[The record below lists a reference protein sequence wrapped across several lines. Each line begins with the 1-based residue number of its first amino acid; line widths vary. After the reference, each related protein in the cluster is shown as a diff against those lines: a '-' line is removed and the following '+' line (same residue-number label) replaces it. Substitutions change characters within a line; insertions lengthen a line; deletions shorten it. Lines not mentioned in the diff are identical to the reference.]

1 MLGKSI
7 LTFLFVCLSASYL
20 LAQQKLSGMII
31 DEQGIG
37 IPNAK
42 VYVKN
47 SADLRTI
54 ADASGYYE
62 MWLFQGEYFLVAA
75 AMGYEDKEAYV
86 TIDDIAIEKNI
97 QLNPVTFQDFEDIS
111 VSAKKSNPGR
121 EIMLEVVK
129 RREVMNPWNY
139 PHQVEGYIRAT
150 EKIDEKESKKEKK
163 DGEKEDGEAKDD
175 KKKDKGNEEASDP
188 DGIED
193 PFAEKRKEDDRF
205 ANSMNLVEVQFD
217 RYYGGANKVKE
228 VRNAYEE
235 RGNKENNLYYTTTV
249 KSNFDFFSNLLHLD
263 DLHQTPVSS
272 PISGPGILSYKYR
285 LEAQYEENGYKIHK
299 IKILPRNIS
308 TTTLEGYIYVI
319 DSLFLVQK
327 LELTM
332 NKGNL
337 LVYDHFTIRQEFENW
352 GDTMCV
358 LKRQELDYGVKY
370 TNQSSTCSTVADFN
384 NYNFKPAFD
393 AKFFGN
399 EVAVTEQEAYDKD
412 SSFWNKQRA
421 VELTEE
427 ELRYIAVKDSIE
439 EYHNRK
445 EYLDSIDHDF
455 NRVTALKVLWW
466 GIDHRDRAKRVQWT
480 INSFAATLRP
490 IYIAG
495 PRIAPGFSYFKKW
508 ENETSL
514 DSYTEVSIGVLNWDP
529 KIDTWWRY
537 RYDPFHFGR
546 VGINFSHSFD
556 VIRSYDAITQIYKR
570 DNFIEVTQL
579 ELSHSY
585 EVLNGFYVDAN
596 FEMSE
601 RRSLEGYKFLNT
613 DDILP
618 NNDPTKFETYQ
629 AFIFN
634 LDLNY
639 TPGQKY
645 MKEPRRKVVLGSKWP
660 TFYLSYEKGIP
671 KIFGSDVDHDYVA
684 VAIGQS
690 FKIGTLG
697 TSSYFAKTGT
707 FLNTR
712 SLKDADQKFQR
723 RSDPIWFSNPL
734 YSFQGLD
741 SSLPTQKIYY
751 EAHFVHHDNG
761 AILNKIPFMKKTRI
775 GLVVGGGYLYVPE
788 YDWHHYEV
796 LAGLERNFKF
806 SKRRLRIGVYGVLS
820 GGNHIVPTPSFKVSF
835 AILDTRNMKWN
846 F

>member
-1 MLGKSI
+1 MHQIRI
-7 LTFLFVCLSASYL
+7 LLVVLFSVTGTL
-20 LAQQKLSGMII
+20 LFAQQKLSGHIV
-31 DEQGIG
+31 DEHGIA
-37 IPNAK
+37 IPSAK
-42 VYVKN
+42 VFVKN
-47 SADLRTI
+47 SAELRTI
-54 ADASGYYE
+54 ADANGYYE
-62 MWLFQGEYFLVAA
+62 MWLFQGEYYMVIA

-86 TIDDIAIEKNI
+86 LIDDLAVEINH
-97 QLNPVTFQDFEDIS
+97 QLNPVAFQDLEDIS

-129 RREVMNPWNY
+129 RREVMSPWNY
-139 PHQVEGYIRAT
+139 PHEVEGYIRAT
-150 EKIDEKESKKEKK
+150 EKIDQKESKKDKKEEEKK
-163 DGEKEDGEAKDD
+163 NKQN
-175 KKKDKGNEEASDP
+175 NEEIDP
-188 DGIED
+188 DGLED

-228 VRNAYEE
+228 VRNAFEQ

-319 DSLFLVQK
+319 DSIFLVQK

-337 LVYDHFTIRQEFENW
+337 LVYDHFTIRQEFENQ
-352 GDTMCV
+352 GDTLCV

-370 TNQSSTCSTVADFN
+370 TNESSTCSTIADFS
-384 NYNFKPAFD
+384 NYKFNAVFEP
-393 AKFFGN
+393 KFFGN
-399 EVAVTEQEAYDKD
+399 ELAVTEQEAYDRD
-412 SSFWNKQRA
+412 SSYWNNQRKTQ
-421 VELTEE
+421 LTEE
-427 ELRYIAVKDSIE
+427 ELRYITVKDSIE
-439 EYHNRK
+439 VFHNKK
-445 EYLDSIDHDF
+445 EYLDSIDRDF

-466 GIDHRDRAKRVQWT
+466 GVDHRNRAKKVQWT

-508 ENETSL
+508 EDETSL

-546 VGINFSHSFD
+546 VGVNFSHSFD
-556 VIRSYDAITQIYKR
+556 VIRSFDAITQIYKR

-585 EVLNGFYVDAN
+585 EILNGMYLDAN

-629 AFIFN
+629 AFIVN
-634 LDLNY
+634 LDLSY

-645 MKEPRRKVVLGSKWP
+645 MREPRRKVVLGSKWP

-671 KIFGSDVDHDYVA
+671 KIFGSDVDHDYLSF
-684 VAIGQS
+684 AISQS

-697 TSSYFAKTGT
+697 TSSYYASTGT

-712 SLKDADQKFQR
+712 SLKDADQKYQR

-751 EAHFVHHDNG
+751 QVHFVHHDNG
-761 AILNKIPFMKKTRI
+761 SILNKIPFMKKTRI

-788 YDWHHYEV
+788 FDWHHYEV
-796 LAGLERNFKF
+796 LAGLERNIKF
-806 SKRRLRIGVYGVLS
+806 SKRRLRIGIYGVMS
-820 GGNHIVPTPSFKVSF
+820 GGNHITPTPSFKVSF
-835 AILDTRNMKWN
+835 AVLDTRNMKWN